1 MRKDYKYKIG
11 GNSTGTI
18 LGLFMLVL
26 FGGITIW
33 LYLSKNGA
41 FLFGMI
47 LTVIMLLINLAAL
60 YNILFHK
67 IFIGQSCLYYQ
78 TSPTNGKEYKYSE
91 ISEVRISS
99 GKSLNGMESDY
110 CNIRFTSGGDIKF
123 PFFPDES
130 EGIEYLMD
138 RVDAYKAFEKEQ
150 PANDKNTVYYITGKF
165 LGITRIVI
173 ASIMLVI
180 SVFLEIALFQNKMLR
195 LIIPIGIVFTCAVLI
210 YNLIRFF
217 CLDVRIEEDGFYV
230 RTGLFDGRYYN
241 YTDIKKCKTV
251 MKEYK
256 HNRRGHGTQR
266 MYYYFFV
273 FTDRSDIT
281 RKIQFEKAV
290 NGYEIGVLRE
300 RIIKANTEK

>member
-26 FGGITIW
+26 FGGITVW
-33 LYLSKNGA
+33 LYTSKNGG

-47 LTVIMLLINLAAL
+47 LTVVMLIINIAAL

-91 ISEVRISS
+91 ISEIWISS
-99 GKSLNGMESDY
+99 GKSSNGMEIDC
-110 CNIRFTSGGDIKF
+110 CNVRLASGEDIKF
-123 PFFPDES
+123 PFYPDES
-130 EGIEYLMD
+130 EGIEYLMN
-138 RVDAYKAFEKEQ
+138 RVDSYKSVEPEKN
-150 PANDKNTVYYITGKF
+150 ANTVYYITGKF

-173 ASIMLVI
+173 ASVI
-180 SVFLEIALFQNKMLR
+180 FALTVFFEIALFQNKVFR
-195 LIIPIGIVFTCAVLI
+195 LILPIGIVFTMAALI
-210 YNLIRFF
+210 YNLIRYF
-217 CLDVRIEEDGFYV
+217 CLDVRIEEEGFYV
-230 RTGLFDGRYYN
+230 RTGLLDGRYYK
-241 YTDIKKCKTV
+241 YTDIKKCKAV
-251 MKEYK
+251 AKEYK
-256 HNRRGHGTQR
+256 HHRRGHGTQR

-281 RKIQFEKAV
+281 RKFQFEKAV